1 MERGAEMK
9 ESSLVDE
16 GLLKQRLAELGTLSS
31 WAPDILSGLERFIR
45 TASDYDL
52 FRVNPI
58 RYAFA
63 NSLSE
68 AEAIELFV
76 HAAKVGLFEM
86 QWLLIC
92 AYCPQVAGSFRELD
106 QVHPRFQCEFCNAL
120 NDVALDDY
128 IQVTFT
134 ISGAVRDIAF
144 HHPEMLSVEDYYLR
158 FHFSKDFKP
167 PHGMTHEQLV
177 AALSR
182 GFADI
187 EADEQRSFE
196 FDVTAGRFEVL
207 DLSHKLLLVFFAKG
221 ESAEPQRTQVRLE
234 SGRFIVPDRP
244 TGPREMTLGDGR
256 FAFRQTADLIPGK
269 HTIQIENRTSNR
281 GRFWFLQ
288 YPSQFVPHLVEYE
301 PVLTGRQLLLTPCFG
316 ELYKTQLVDERE
328 SLAISDITYLF
339 TDLKDSTP
347 LYESVGDV
355 NAYFLVRQH
364 FDILNKI
371 IRERSGTIVKTIG
384 DAVMAGFERPQDAVL
399 ASMEMIE
406 ELSRFNQT
414 SSRPL
419 GLKVG
424 VHRGRAIAVRLND
437 RIDYFG
443 QDVNIAARVQ
453 GLARVNEVC
462 VTEAVMEAPGVSDI
476 VKGRSASRGYENLK
490 GIGQKMEIHRIDIFR
505 SDAESTAAISAVGLV
520 PKT

>member
-1 MERGAEMK
+1 
-9 ESSLVDE
+9 
-16 GLLKQRLAELGTLSS
+16 
-31 WAPDILSGLERFIR
+31 
-45 TASDYDL
+45 
-52 FRVNPI
+52 
-58 RYAFA
+58 
-63 NSLSE
+63 
-68 AEAIELFV
+68 
-76 HAAKVGLFEM
+76 
-86 QWLLIC
+86 
-92 AYCPQVAGSFRELD
+92 
-106 QVHPRFQCEFCNAL
+106 
-120 NDVALDDY
+120 
-128 IQVTFT
+128 
-134 ISGAVRDIAF
+134 
-144 HHPEMLSVEDYYLR
+144 
-158 FHFSKDFKP
+158 
-167 PHGMTHEQLV
+167 MTHEQLV

-187 EADEQRSFE
+187 EAGQHRSFE
-196 FDVTAGRFEVL
+196 FDLTTGRFEVL
-207 DLSHKLLLVFFAKG
+207 DLSHKLLLIFFANG
-221 ESAEPQRTQVRLE
+221 EPAEPQGTQVRLE

-244 TGPREMTLGDGR
+244 TGPKDTVLGDGR
-256 FAFRQTADLIPGK
+256 FAFRQTADVSPGR
-269 HTIQIENRTSNR
+269 HIIQIENRTSDR

-288 YPSQFVPHLVEYE
+288 YPSQFEPHLVEYE
-301 PVLTGRQLLLTPCFG
+301 PFLSGRRLLLTPCFG

-384 DAVMAGFERPQDAVL
+384 DAVMAGFQRPQDAVL
-399 ASMEMIE
+399 ASIEMIE

-414 SSRPL
+414 ASRPL

-453 GLARVNEVC
+453 GLAGVNEVC
-462 VTEAVMEAPGVSDI
+462 LTEAVMEAPGVSDI
-476 VKGRSASRGYENLK
+476 VKGRPASRDYENLK
-490 GIGQKMEIHRIDIFR
+490 GIGQKMEIHRI
-505 SDAESTAAISAVGLV
+505 EIS
-520 PKT
+520 PTQR

>member
-68 AEAIELFV
+68 AEAIELFA

-490 GIGQKMEIHRIDIFR
+490 GIGQKMEIHRIEIFR
-505 SDAESTAAISAVGLV
+505 SDAESTTAISAVGLV

>member
-1 MERGAEMK
+1 MK

-234 SGRFIVPDRP
+234 
-244 TGPREMTLGDGR
+244 
-256 FAFRQTADLIPGK
+256 
-269 HTIQIENRTSNR
+269 
-281 GRFWFLQ
+281 
-288 YPSQFVPHLVEYE
+288 
-301 PVLTGRQLLLTPCFG
+301 FG
-316 ELYKTQLVDERE
+316 
-328 SLAISDITYLF
+328 
-339 TDLKDSTP
+339 
-347 LYESVGDV
+347 SV
-355 NAYFLVRQH
+355 Y
-364 FDILNKI
+364 
-371 IRERSGTIVKTIG
+371 RS
-384 DAVMAGFERPQDAVL
+384 
-399 ASMEMIE
+399 
-406 ELSRFNQT
+406 
-414 SSRPL
+414 
-419 GLKVG
+419 
-424 VHRGRAIAVRLND
+424 
-437 RIDYFG
+437 
-443 QDVNIAARVQ
+443 
-453 GLARVNEVC
+453 
-462 VTEAVMEAPGVSDI
+462 
-476 VKGRSASRGYENLK
+476 
-490 GIGQKMEIHRIDIFR
+490 
-505 SDAESTAAISAVGLV
+505 
-520 PKT
+520 

>member
-1 MERGAEMK
+1 MNEP
-9 ESSLVDE
+9 SLVNED
-16 GLLKQRLAELGTLSS
+16 LLRQRLTELGSMANWS
-31 WAPDILSGLERFIR
+31 PQVFSGLERFIR
-45 TASDYDL
+45 SAGDYDL

-58 RYAFA
+58 QYAAA
-63 NSLSE
+63 NGLGE
-68 AEAIELFV
+68 AEGVELFV

-120 NDVALDDY
+120 NDATLDDY

-134 ISGAVRDIAF
+134 VSSAIRDIVF
-144 HHPEMLSVEDYYLR
+144 RHPEMLSVEDYYLR
-158 FHFSKDFKP
+158 YNFSKHFKA

-187 EADEQRSFE
+187 EADRRGSFE

-207 DLSHKLLLVFFAKG
+207 DLSHKLLLVFFASG
-221 ESAEPQRTQVRLE
+221 EAAGPQETQVRLE

-244 TGPREMTLGDGR
+244 TGPRDMVLGGGR
-256 FAFRQTADLIPGK
+256 FAFRQTADLSPGK
-269 HTIQIENRTSNR
+269 HIIHIENRTRDR

-288 YPSQFVPHLVEYE
+288 YPFQFEPHLVEYE
-301 PVLTGRQLLLTPCFG
+301 PFLSGRRLLLTPCFG

-328 SLAISDITYLF
+328 SLAVSDMTYLF

-364 FDILNKI
+364 FDILSKI

-384 DAVMAGFERPQDAVL
+384 DAVMAGFERPRDAVL
-399 ASMEMIE
+399 ASIEMIE
-406 ELSRFNQT
+406 ELSLFNQT
-414 SSRPL
+414 ASRPL

-453 GLARVNEVC
+453 GLAGVNEVC
-462 VTEAVMEAPGVSDI
+462 MTEAVMEAPGVSDL
-476 VKGRSASRGYENLK
+476 VRGRKASRDYENLK
-490 GIGQKMEIHRIDIFR
+490 GIGQKMEIHRIGI
-505 SDAESTAAISAVGLV
+505 V
-520 PKT
+520 PAPRTLQSIMPPP